1 MAEWQAVMTA
11 DEFEAWRHYYRQQ
24 PFDDLH
30 RIHRPA
36 ALVAAAMGGQYEQ
49 KLKFL
54 APDPK
59 PAGYS
64 QAELNTLQA
73 FGLRPPPRKT

>member
-1 MAEWQAVMTA
+1 MTA
-11 DEFEAWRHYYRQQ
+11 EEFEAWVAYYKQH

-36 ALVAAAMGGQYEQ
+36 ALVGASMGGKYED

-54 APDPK
+54 APEPL

-64 QAELNTLQA
+64 QADLNTLQA
-73 FGLRPPPRKT
+73 FGLRPPSRKG

>member
-1 MAEWQAVMTA
+1 MAEWKGVMTPE
-11 DEFEAWRHYYRQQ
+11 EFEGWMQYYRQH

-30 RIHRPA
+30 RFHRPA
-36 ALVAAAMGGQYEQ
+36 ALVASALSGKYDD

-54 APDPK
+54 APEPR

-64 QAELNTLQA
+64 QADLNTLQA
-73 FGLRPPPRKT
+73 FGLRPPLRKT